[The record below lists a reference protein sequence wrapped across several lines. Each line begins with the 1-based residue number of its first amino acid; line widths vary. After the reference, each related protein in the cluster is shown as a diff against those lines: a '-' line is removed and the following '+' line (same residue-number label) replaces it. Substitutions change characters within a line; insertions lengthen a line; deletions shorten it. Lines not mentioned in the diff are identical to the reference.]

1 MNLSESLIF
10 YMSGMQKDLFLDVRG
25 FIDMWGLK
33 RTASEAICLGE
44 GNIASYLSGENLS
57 VICGVALSSMR
68 SVIGLREN
76 REFGDH
82 NSIALGC
89 HFGAVTFFGPLCK
102 PLFPFHFALSFPFD
116 SPLSG

>member
-1 MNLSESLIF
+1 M
-10 YMSGMQKDLFLDVRG
+10 
-25 FIDMWGLK
+25 GLK

-44 GNIASYLSGENLS
+44 GNIGGNLS
-57 VICGVALSSMR
+57 VICGVALSSTR

-116 SPLSG
+116 SPLLG